1 MEESA
6 KRIFSESI
14 AVIGKL
20 QLLSVFFEEEVL
32 YKIFIRTQVIHK
44 LFESNPELD
53 INKLELFHLQYTES
67 ILELLRKI
75 KKTNEK
81 NVSVLFDEIQLN
93 KELIAKLTD
102 SMLLEKNFD
111 NEAQLQ
117 ASKVNESIN
126 KLYQNLSGYSPT
138 NPIVKNI
145 RQFGTRYAKDFF
157 HAVSDNFL
165 YGLIEYDPEHVYK
178 NAYATIEKK
187 LLGLQCKHEFN
198 NVFYCG
204 LVSENLSLEVYKLVN
219 EDEYFTYYPAGNLFL
234 DCEFS
239 KLSGFVLRDPLSKKT
254 RLIHELENKNDS
266 LVNSERAVKT
276 NIPPEV
282 KKLLS
287 EYYEKIAAIDFID
300 FIDDYDVQA
309 NILKTMLNTDSM

>member
-14 AVIGKL
+14 TIIGKL
-20 QLLSVFFEEEVL
+20 QLMSVFFEEEVL

-75 KKTNEK
+75 KKANEK
-81 NVSVLFDEIQLN
+81 NVSVLLDEIQLN
-93 KELIAKLTD
+93 KELVAKLTD
-102 SMLLEKNFD
+102 SMLMEKSFG
-111 NEAQLQ
+111 NEAHLQ

-126 KLYQNLSGYSPT
+126 KLYQNLSGYSPN

-157 HAVSDNFL
+157 HGVSDNFL
-165 YGLIEYDPEHVYK
+165 YGLIEYDSDHVYK
-178 NAYATIEKK
+178 NGYATIEKK
-187 LLGLQCKHEFN
+187 LLGLQCKHGFN

-204 LVSENLSLEVYKLVN
+204 LVSENLLVEVYKMVN
-219 EDEYFTYYPAGNLFL
+219 EDEYFIYYPAGNLFL
-234 DCEFS
+234 DCGFS
-239 KLSGFVLRDPLSKKT
+239 KISGFVLHDPIAKKT
-254 RLIHELENKNDS
+254 KIINELEDKNDS
-266 LVNSERAVKT
+266 LINSEKAVKT
-276 NIPPEV
+276 NVPQEV
-282 KKLLS
+282 TTLLN
-287 EYYEKIAAIDFID
+287 EYYGKIAAIDFID